1 MLTKKIIF
9 SAILF
14 MMGSI
19 LIWYQANSQFVWK
32 WWDGKSVVSI
42 LIFAIPSG
50 FCFYYA
56 WTFAVQE
63 FESLWSARLFSFALS
78 YVTFPLMTWFYMDES
93 PFKVKT
99 IICIMLSL
107 LIVLVQIFC

>member
-1 MLTKKIIF
+1 MITKKLIF

-14 MMGSI
+14 AIGSI
-19 LIWYQANSQFVWK
+19 LVWYQANCQFVWK
-32 WWDGKSVVSI
+32 WWDGKSVVSV
-42 LIFAIPSG
+42 LIFSIPAS

-63 FESLWSARLFSFALS
+63 LDSLWSARLLGQALS

-93 PFKVKT
+93 PFKTKT
-99 IICIMLSL
+99 LVCIVLSL
-107 LIVLVQIFC
+107 VIVLVQILC